1 MASFNGE
8 LEMAKVLVANGA
20 NVNAENANA
29 ETPLIIAER
38 YGYVELA
45 NFLLV
50 RFSQKVIEIGLIHI
64 NLLLNLIFI
73 NLVRTI
79 FKKGLFQGSVSK
91 LGQVMSLCLHMFWRP
106 W

>member
-1 MASFNGE
+1 
-8 LEMAKVLVANGA
+8 MAKVLVANGA

-50 RFSQKVIEIGLIHI
+50 RFSEKVIKIGPIHI
-64 NLLLNLIFI
+64 ILQLNQIFI
-73 NLVRTI
+73 LINCSRRYLFEQIQFKANYAITLVRNVFNYSAPRIT
-79 FKKGLFQGSVSK
+79 
-91 LGQVMSLCLHMFWRP
+91 HRP
-106 W
+106 KADL